1 MTGALLT
8 LLNAPTL
15 AAYTA
20 SGLWGDETIYAIA
33 ARHARV
39 APAAFAVRDRRRR
52 LTYPAL
58 VEAADRLAASLAG
71 HGVRS
76 GERIAVWLPSRVE
89 TTIALLSCSR
99 NGYVCCPSL
108 HRDHRVGEVMALVE
122 RMRAAAVIVQ
132 PGYGIDADR
141 RDLFA
146 ELADREFVRAVYQI
160 GPAAL
165 ATAPFGDLAGP
176 AVEVPVSRDANQTM
190 YLPFTSGTTGQPKGV
205 LHSDNTL
212 LATARMMVR
221 DWRLEHAVLYTLSP
235 LSHNLGLGA
244 LITAL
249 SGGGELVVHDLPRGH
264 SLLDRLEE
272 IGAGFLFGVPTHAI
286 DLLSEMRARRVE
298 CLGAVRGFRISG
310 AAAPASVVTE
320 LMRYGVVP
328 QSGYGMTETCSHQY
342 TLPDDLPERIVETS
356 GRCCQGYEICVWRQD
371 NPDIEVAPGEIGQI
385 GGRGASLMLGYFDDQ
400 AATEAAFNA
409 QGWFMT
415 GDLGWVDDAGYL
427 RITGRLKDVIT
438 RGGRNIYPA
447 RIEALTMSH
456 DAVDTAAAF
465 AIADPRLGERV
476 CLAVVAHKGMEAATE
491 SILRHL
497 EMAGLPKYDMPEF
510 ILPLEEMPLTA
521 SGKVVK
527 RELARWVEEGRI
539 RPVPVHLRSP
549 VPTSA
554 DGPAARG

>member
-1 MTGALLT
+1 MTGPLLS

-33 ARHARV
+33 ARHAR
-39 APAAFAVRDRRRR
+39 AMPSAFAVRDRHLR
-52 LTYPAL
+52 LTYPTL

-71 HGVRS
+71 RGIRS
-76 GERIAVWLPSRVE
+76 GERVAVWLPSRVE
-89 TTIALLSCSR
+89 TAIALLACSR

-122 RMRAAAVIVQ
+122 RMRAAAVIAQ
-132 PGYGIDADR
+132 PGYGVDADR
-141 RDLFA
+141 HDLFA
-146 ELADREFVRAVYQI
+146 ELADRDFVRAVYQI
-160 GPAAL
+160 GPADA

-176 AVEVPVSRDANQTM
+176 AVEVPVSRDPNQIM

-221 DWRLEHAVLYTLSP
+221 DWGLERSALYTLSP

-249 SGGGELVVHDLPRGH
+249 AGGGELVVHDLPPGR
-264 SLLDRLEE
+264 SLLDRLETT
-272 IGAGFLFGVPTHAI
+272 GTGFLFGVPTHAI

-298 CLGAVRGFRISG
+298 RLGAVRGFRISG
-310 AAAPASVVTE
+310 AAAPASVVTA
-320 LMRYGVVP
+320 LMGYGVVP

-342 TLPDDLPERIVETS
+342 TLPDDRPERIVDTC
-356 GRCCQGYEICVWRQD
+356 GRCCQGYEIRIWRQD
-371 NPDIEVAPGEIGQI
+371 NPDVEAAPGEIGQI

-427 RITGRLKDVIT
+427 RITGRLKDVII
-438 RGGRNIYPA
+438 RGGRNINPA
-447 RIEALTMSH
+447 RIEALATGH
-456 DAVDTAAAF
+456 DAVAKAAAF
-465 AIADPRLGERV
+465 AVADPRLGERV
-476 CLAVVAHKGMEAATE
+476 CLAVVARKGMRAEPEA
-491 SILRHL
+491 ILRHL
-497 EMAGLPKYDMPEF
+497 DVAGLAKYDMPEF
-510 ILPLEEMPLTA
+510 ILPLEEMPITA
-521 SGKVVK
+521 SGKVIK
-527 RELARWVEEGRI
+527 RELARWVEEEGI
-539 RPVPVHLRSP
+539 RPLPVGIRSP
-549 VPTSA
+549 APA
-554 DGPAARG
+554 GGP